1 MTMRLSKFWKAL
13 DALTDAA
20 ADRREWASLLG
31 EEFGFVVVDEPGCH
45 LPLVRSTGTPATSIA
60 CPSPGG
66 EGCPRRIV
74 HHDDGA
80 IRAVCGDSPKACAD
94 LDLTKNEIMIY
105 GLDRV
110 ELARSIAGALEL
122 SNQPAHFDRRPV
134 FRIGSHDVFAGRGF
148 PVFLTVPGPLASE
161 DAAQFDELVAHPG
174 PRLLLA
180 PTLSSIPA
188 QLAAAL
194 AREGVVRMAL
204 EDLVD
209 LDDCG
214 QMQPCQPLTVVFA
227 DLRAE
232 VSSGTDNAV
241 SNLAWALP
249 ADARWE
255 EIGIRFVADEV
266 INVSFRGE
274 TRRFEPDGLE
284 MKNAKNGKPKAAW
297 TYLKAFAMQGGRLPV
312 HHAKSTDTSKHQKQK
327 QALSKVL
334 RAAFGIAE
342 EPLPTVGDEYVAR
355 FVANADDL
363 QQGKLDQSRRKFAD

>member
-1 MTMRLSKFWKAL
+1 MTMRISKFWKAL
-13 DALTDAA
+13 DALSDAA
-20 ADRREWASLLG
+20 TDRREWASLLG
-31 EEFGFVVVDEPGCH
+31 DEFRCVVVDEPDCL

-80 IRAVCGDSPKACAD
+80 IRAVCGDSPKVCAD
-94 LDLTKNEIMIY
+94 LDLNKNDIMIY

-110 ELARSIAGALEL
+110 GLARSIAAALDL
-122 SNQPAHFDRRPV
+122 SNRPVSFDRRPV

-148 PVFLTVPGPLASE
+148 PVFLTVPGPLAPE
-161 DAAQFDELVAHPG
+161 DAAQFDEVIAHPG

-188 QLAAAL
+188 QLATAL
-194 AREGVVRMAL
+194 DREGVVHMGL

-209 LDDCG
+209 LDDAG
-214 QMQPCQPLTVVFA
+214 RFQLCQPSTVVFA
-227 DLRAE
+227 DLRAQ
-232 VSSGTDNAV
+232 VASGMDNAV

-249 ADARWE
+249 TDARWE

-266 INVSFRGE
+266 VNVSFRGE
-274 TRRFEPDGLE
+274 TRRFEPDGLGL
-284 MKNAKNGKPKAAW
+284 KSAKNGKPKAAW
-297 TYLKAFAMQGGRLPV
+297 AYLKAFAMQGGRLPV
-312 HHAKSTDTSKHQKQK
+312 HHAKSTETSKHQKQK

-363 QQGKLDQSRRKFAD
+363 QQGQLGQSRRKFAD

>member
-1 MTMRLSKFWKAL
+1 MTMRISKFWKAL
-13 DALTDAA
+13 DALSDAA
-20 ADRREWASLLG
+20 TDRREWASLLG
-31 EEFGFVVVDEPGCH
+31 DEFGCVVVDEPGCC
-45 LPLVRSTGTPATSIA
+45 LPLLRSTGTRATSIA

-66 EGCPRRIV
+66 DGCPRQVV
-74 HHDDGA
+74 HHDDGT
-80 IRAVCGDSPKACAD
+80 IRAVCGDSLKACAD
-94 LDLTKNEIMIY
+94 LDLNKNDIMIY

-110 ELARSIAGALEL
+110 GLARSIAAALDL
-122 SNQPAHFDRRPV
+122 SNRPATFDRRPV

-148 PVFLTVPGPLASE
+148 PVFLTVPGPLAPE
-161 DAAQFDELVAHPG
+161 DAAQFDEVIAHPG

-188 QLAAAL
+188 QLATAL
-194 AREGVVRMAL
+194 DRESVVHMGL

-209 LDDCG
+209 LDDAG
-214 QMQPCQPLTVVFA
+214 RFQLCQPSTVVFA
-227 DLRAE
+227 DLRAQ
-232 VSSGTDNAV
+232 VASGMDNAV

-249 ADARWE
+249 TDARWE

-266 INVSFRGE
+266 VNVSFRGE
-274 TRRFEPDGLE
+274 TRRFEPDGLGL
-284 MKNAKNGKPKAAW
+284 KSAKNGKPKAAW
-297 TYLKAFAMQGGRLPV
+297 AYLKAFAMQGGRLPV
-312 HHAKSTDTSKHQKQK
+312 HHAKSTETSKHQKQK

-363 QQGKLDQSRRKFAD
+363 QQGKLGQSRRKFAD

>member
-1 MTMRLSKFWKAL
+1 MAMRISKFWKTL

-20 ADRREWASLLG
+20 TDRREWASLLG
-31 EEFGFVVVDEPGCH
+31 DEFGCVIVNEPGCP

-66 EGCPRRIV
+66 EGCPRRVV
-74 HHDDGA
+74 HHDDGT

-94 LDLTKNEIMIY
+94 LDLNKNDIMIY

-110 ELARSIAGALEL
+110 GLARSIAAAFDL
-122 SNQPAHFDRRPV
+122 SDRPASFDRRPV

-148 PVFLTVPGPLASE
+148 PVFLTVPGPLARE
-161 DAAQFDELVAHPG
+161 DVAQFDDVIARPG
-174 PRLLLA
+174 PKLLLA
-180 PTLSSIPA
+180 PTSSSIPP

-194 AREGVVRMAL
+194 DREGVVRMAL
-204 EDLVD
+204 EDLVH
-209 LDDCG
+209 LDDRG
-214 QMQPCQPLTVVFA
+214 QLQPCQPSTVVFA
-227 DLRAE
+227 DLRAQIA
-232 VSSGTDNAV
+232 SGTDNAV

-249 ADARWE
+249 SNARWE

-266 INVSFRGE
+266 VNVSFRGD
-274 TRRFEPDGLE
+274 TRRFEPDGLGL
-284 MKNAKNGKPKAAW
+284 KSAKNGKPKAAW

-363 QQGKLDQSRRKFAD
+363 QQGKLGQSPRKFAG

>member
-1 MTMRLSKFWKAL
+1 MAMRISKFWKAL

-20 ADRREWASLLG
+20 TDRREWASLLG
-31 EEFGFVVVDEPGCH
+31 EEFGCVVVDEPNCP
-45 LPLVRSTGTPATSIA
+45 LPLVRSTGTLATSIS

-80 IRAVCGDSPKACAD
+80 IRAVCGDSPKVCAD
-94 LDLTKNEIMIY
+94 LDLNKNDIMVY

-110 ELARSIAGALEL
+110 GLARSIASAFDL
-122 SNQPAHFDRRPV
+122 SNRPASFDRRPV

-161 DAAQFDELVAHPG
+161 DAAQFDDVVAHPG
-174 PRLLLA
+174 PKLLLA

-194 AREGVVRMAL
+194 DREGIVRMAL
-204 EDLVD
+204 DDLLD
-209 LDDCG
+209 LDAHG
-214 QMQPCQPLTVVFA
+214 RLQPYQPTAVMFA
-227 DLRAE
+227 DLRAQLA
-232 VSSGTDNAV
+232 SGRDNAV

-249 ADARWE
+249 TDARWE

-266 INVSFRGE
+266 VNVSFRGE
-274 TRRFEPDGLE
+274 TRRFEPDGLG
-284 MKNAKNGKPKAAW
+284 MKSAKNGKPKAAW
-297 TYLKAFAMQGGRLPV
+297 IYLKAFAKQGGRLPV
-312 HHAKSTDTSKHQKQK
+312 HPSKSAETSKHQKQK
-327 QALSKVL
+327 QALTKAL
-334 RAAFGIAE
+334 RSAFGISDD
-342 EPLPTVGDEYVAR
+342 PLPTVGGEYVAR

-363 QQGKLDQSRRKFAD
+363 QQGKLGQSPRKFAD